1 MSEKAILSNRIYMPA
16 DAKRQKLLD
25 KELTYT
31 IPSYNPHDPPTVI
44 KNMGKVSDKLVTVP
58 IGRLDLI
65 PEDYEII
72 DKRTVLPV
80 DFPKFKFDLRESQAL
95 VYDRVDDN
103 AIVNAFVSWGKTFTA
118 IALAAKLGQKT
129 LIVVHTLALRRQ
141 WEEEIEKCLGIKPG
155 VIGSGKFETDPIIVV
170 SNVQTLS
177 KKIKEVSKMFGT
189 LILDEMHHVSAP
201 TFANIIDKSSA
212 RYKIGLSGTLQR
224 KDGKHIIFNDYF
236 GFDVHQPPKENY
248 MTPRVVVVKS
258 ETRFPD
264 SAKMPWAKRVNAVA
278 YDENYQKMIAQLASV
293 YAAKGHKVLVV
304 SDRVQFLR
312 RCAELTGNNAI
323 CVTGELEHGQRETEL
338 QKIKSGEADILYGSQ
353 SIFSEGI
360 SVNELSCLILGT
372 PINNEPLL
380 IQLIGRVIRK
390 LEGKPQPVVL
400 DIHLKG
406 NTASNQAKA
415 RMGVYIKQGYEI
427 KTVAGR

>member
-1 MSEKAILSNRIYMPA
+1 MSKAILSNRIYMPA

-25 KELTYT
+25 QELTYT
-31 IPSYNPHDPPTVI
+31 IPSYNPHDPPTII
-44 KNMGKVSDKLVTVP
+44 KNMGKVSNELVTIP
-58 IGRLDLI
+58 IGRMDLI
-65 PEDYEII
+65 PEDFEII
-72 DKRTVLPV
+72 DKRTVVPV
-80 DFPKFKFDLRESQAL
+80 DFPKFKFDLRESQAK
-95 VYDRVDDN
+95 VYDLIDDN

-118 IALAAKLGQKT
+118 IAIAAKLGQKT
-129 LIVVHTLALRRQ
+129 LVVVHTLALRKQ

-155 VIGSGKFETDPIIVV
+155 VIGSGKFETEPMIVV
-170 SNVQTLS
+170 SNVQTLG
-177 KKIKEVSKMFGT
+177 KKIKEVSKIFGT

-248 MTPRVVVVKS
+248 ITPRVQIIKS
-258 ETRFPD
+258 DTRFPD
-264 SAKMPWAKRVNAVA
+264 SARIPWAKRVNEVA
-278 YDENYQKMIAQLASV
+278 YNESYQKLVAQLASV

-323 CVTGELEHGQRETEL
+323 CITGELDHGQRDTEL
-338 QKIKSGEADILYGSQ
+338 QKIKTGEADILYGSQ

-390 LEGKPQPVVL
+390 LEGKQQPVVV

-406 NTASNQAKA
+406 NTASKQAKA

-427 KTVAGR
+427 KTVAT

>member
-1 MSEKAILSNRIYMPA
+1 MSKAILSNRIYMSA
-16 DAKRQKLLD
+16 DAKRQQELD
-25 KELTYT
+25 AELTYT
-31 IPSYNPHDPPTVI
+31 IPSYNPMDPPTVI
-44 KNMGKVSDKLVTVP
+44 KNMGRISKELVTVP
-58 IGRLDLI
+58 VGRTDLI
-65 PEDYEII
+65 PEGSEII
-72 DKRTVLPV
+72 DKRTLVPV
-80 DFPKFKFDLRESQAL
+80 DFPEFKFKLRDSQAK
-95 VYDRVDDN
+95 VYNSIEDN

-118 IALAAKLGQKT
+118 IAIASKLGQKT
-129 LIVVHTLALRRQ
+129 LVVVHTLALRKQ
-141 WEEEIEKCLGIKPG
+141 WEDEIEKCLGIKPG
-155 VIGSGKFETDPIIVV
+155 VIGSGKFDVEPIIVV

-177 KKIKEVSKMFGT
+177 KKMKEVSKMFGT
-189 LILDEMHHVSAP
+189 MILDEMHHVSAP
-201 TFANIIDKSSA
+201 TFANIIDKSTA

-248 MTPRVVVVKS
+248 ITPRVMVVKS

-264 SAKMPWAKRVNAVA
+264 SVKLPWAKRVNAVA
-278 YDENYQKMIAQLASV
+278 YDQNYQKFIAQLASV

-304 SDRVQFLR
+304 SDRVQFLK
-312 RCAELTGNNAI
+312 RCADLTGNNAI
-323 CVTGELEHGQRETEL
+323 CITGELKSANEREEEL
-338 QKIKSGEADILYGSQ
+338 QKIKDGRADILYGSQ

-390 LEGKPQPVVL
+390 LEGKQQPVIL
-400 DIHLKG
+400 DVHLKG
-406 NTASNQAKA
+406 NTASRQAKS

-427 KTVAGR
+427 KTVAS